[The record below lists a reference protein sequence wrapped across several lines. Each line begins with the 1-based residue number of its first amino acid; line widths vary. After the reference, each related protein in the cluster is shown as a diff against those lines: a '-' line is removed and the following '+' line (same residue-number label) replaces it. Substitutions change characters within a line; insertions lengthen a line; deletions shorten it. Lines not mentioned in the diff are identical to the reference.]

1 MYVLTK
7 CQFEPNT
14 HVCRRHVCLTK
25 IKVTCLLFCR
35 FLLYMKQKM
44 QNDRHV
50 FLTFVKDTC
59 LLMKINRHVCLTF
72 VNLRSKTHVCRFS
85 FFVPPRDRSPRNL
98 RLSELRRRGRVVS
111 DASDPGGRKHR
122 YAGRP
127 ETSLRRVINDASEP
141 EGRKHRYAGRPE
153 TSLNR
158 VMSVCLTSHQA
169 PREVKDTSLH
179 KPQIPCFSRNQIRL
193 SEQTPIRRQ
202 SDKCIC
208 FPLNLDPPSPLQG

>member
-85 FFVPPRDRSPRNL
+85 FFVPPRDRSPHNL

-122 YAGRP
+122 DTGRP
-127 ETSLRRVINDASEP
+127 EASLRLVTMLP
-141 EGRKHRYAGRPE
+141 
-153 TSLNR
+153 
-158 VMSVCLTSHQA
+158 A
-169 PREVKDTSLH
+169 PRLGSNAAQAASRCFGPWGPEASLCR
-179 KPQIPCFSRNQIRL
+179 KARNIA
-193 SEQTPIRRQ
+193 TPR
-202 SDKCIC
+202 
-208 FPLNLDPPSPLQG
+208 N